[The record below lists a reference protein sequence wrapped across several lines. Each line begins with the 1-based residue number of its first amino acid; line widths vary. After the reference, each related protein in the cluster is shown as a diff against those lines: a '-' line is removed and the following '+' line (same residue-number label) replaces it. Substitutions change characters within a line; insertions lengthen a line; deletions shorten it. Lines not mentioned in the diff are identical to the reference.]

1 VKDPDVLNG
10 IKYIFCGV
18 VFLGVVAYQLYE
30 GTIYIKGVSYMP
42 IARGW
47 PILIVPFALGA
58 FLIYYGVKLVRE
70 SW

>member
-1 VKDPDVLNG
+1 M
-10 IKYIFCGV
+10 
-18 VFLGVVAYQLYE
+18 GVVAYQLYE